1 MNAVILRIS
10 PNGLAESGDE
20 QKKAMKILQIL
31 SCLGANVRVERA
43 LPYRFLEEK
52 NDVGAQII
60 AFLLRESIQVIW

>member
-43 LPYRFLEEK
+43 LPYRFLEET
-52 NDVGAQII
+52 NDVSAQII
-60 AFLLRESIQVIW
+60 AFLLRKSIQVIW